1 MPPQSS
7 LSATPSETP
16 SATPLQLLG
25 MTNGL
30 VIHQALYAA
39 AKLGVA
45 DLLKDGAQSSSDL
58 AGKLN
63 VSESALYRILRFLA
77 SQSVF
82 EEESPRRFANTELSH
97 FLCTG
102 VPGSVRS
109 ILIFR
114 GSEFLFGPFAEIL
127 YSIETGLPARAKL
140 FGMEAFEYLKTD
152 PETARLFDDAM
163 TGMSALVGP
172 IVAGAYDFGK
182 WGSLM
187 DVGGGNGILLAAIL
201 TAHPGLRGMLADLPH
216 TIERAADRGF
226 LGGELA
232 SRSAMQPCDF
242 FEEVPPGCRAYLMKH
257 VIHDWDDERAHNIL
271 TNCRRAVPADG
282 TLLLVEW
289 ALSEGND
296 PSAGKF
302 TDVVM
307 MLMTGGKERTVEEYR
322 QLLGQAGFSL
332 NQVISTVS
340 GLNIIEALP
349 A

>member
-1 MPPQSS
+1 MPPQTSS
-7 LSATPSETP
+7 SATPP
-16 SATPLQLLG
+16 ATPLQLLD

-30 VIHQALYAA
+30 VTHQALYAA

-45 DLLKDGAQSSSDL
+45 DLLKNGAQTSSDL
-58 AGKLN
+58 AHQLN
-63 VSESALYRILRFLA
+63 VNESALYRILRLLA
-77 SQSVF
+77 SENVF
-82 EEESPRRFANTELSH
+82 EETSPRIFANTGLSH
-97 FLCTG
+97 FLRTG

-114 GSEFLFGPFAEIL
+114 GSQFLFGPFAEIL
-127 YSIETGLPARAKL
+127 YSIETELPARAKL

-172 IVAGAYDFGK
+172 VVAGAYDFGK
-182 WGSLM
+182 WESLM
-187 DVGGGNGILLAAIL
+187 DVGGGNGILLAEIL
-201 TAHPGLRGMLADLPH
+201 KAHKGLRGMLADLPH
-216 TIERAADRGF
+216 TIERAKERGF

-242 FEEVPPGCRAYLMKH
+242 FDEVPPGCRAYLMKH

-271 TNCRRAVPADG
+271 ANCRRAVPKDG
-282 TLLLVEW
+282 VVLLVEW
-289 ALSEGND
+289 ALAEGNAA
-296 PSAGKF
+296 SAGKVA
-302 TDVVM
+302 DIVM

-322 QLLGQAGFSL
+322 HLLGEAGFSL

-349 A
+349 AR